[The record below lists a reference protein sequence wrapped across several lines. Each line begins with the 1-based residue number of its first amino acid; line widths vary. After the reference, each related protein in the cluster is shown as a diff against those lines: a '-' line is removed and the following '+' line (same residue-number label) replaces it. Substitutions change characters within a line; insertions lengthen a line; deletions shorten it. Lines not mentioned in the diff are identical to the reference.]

1 MTVVTSFSVEAADIT
16 FGQALAAT
24 ETRLE
29 LTQFVPVD
37 GDFIPYFWKERDG
50 DTEQFEQHA
59 RDHPAV
65 EALNNLDG
73 RVDAALYRIEWTDE
87 VDGFLD
93 ALHDHDV
100 LVEEATTNHGEEW
113 YFRLR
118 AFGQSELSGFQSACF
133 DSGIDIN
140 VQRMV
145 HNPDTGSRSPRAFV
159 GVTDKQREAL
169 DLALEHGYFA
179 VPREN
184 SATELAEM
192 VDISRPA
199 FSRRLRRAQQSVFS
213 NLSRAPEA

>member
-1 MTVVTSFSVEAADIT
+1 MTVIASFSVEAAEIT

-37 GDFIPYFWKERDG
+37 GEFIPYFWKKRDG

-59 RDHPAV
+59 REHPAV
-65 EALNNLDG
+65 ASLNNLDG
-73 RVDAALYRIEWTDE
+73 RVDAALYRIEWSDE

-118 AFGQSELSGFQSACF
+118 AFGQSELSAFQTACF
-133 DSGIDIN
+133 DAGIDIS

-145 HNPDTGSRSPRAFV
+145 HNPDTDTGNSRALV

-179 VPREN
+179 TPREH

-213 NLSRAPEA
+213 NLLRAPEA